1 MIPES
6 QYLFSLLVVLLL
18 GIVIGLLCGYKRKV
32 EYHYRHTWQ
41 AEKPD
46 MSHSHE
52 HHHQDDDHDDYNELD
67 HSTPGGSRGYIDP
80 ELRKDLRE
88 IVRLLRKIFDEL
100 QEIEIDVRPKTVPQ
114 LFQGKVNL
122 MPKTIPVGGTSL
134 ATLVCLDQ
142 NGSPFTL
149 DATYTEAYSASA
161 PADVTVGA
169 TNADGSATIT
179 GVAADPGDTIGCVI
193 TRPDGVAITAG
204 TDVLTITPVTPPV
217 PVLTSA
223 TVVLT

>member
-1 MIPES
+1 
-6 QYLFSLLVVLLL
+6 
-18 GIVIGLLCGYKRKV
+18 
-32 EYHYRHTWQ
+32 
-41 AEKPD
+41 

-52 HHHQDDDHDDYNELD
+52 HHPQDDDHDDYDELD

-80 ELRKDLRE
+80 EIRKDLRE
-88 IVRLLRKIFDEL
+88 IVRMLRKILDEL
-100 QEIEIDVRPKTVPQ
+100 QEIEIDVRPKTVSQ
-114 LFQGKVNL
+114 TFSRKGKSHAQNHPSRRHL
-122 MPKTIPVGGTSL
+122 TRYS
-134 ATLVCLDQ
+134 VCLDQ
-142 NGSPFTL
+142 NGQPFTL

-193 TRPDGVAITAG
+193 TRPDGVQITAG
-204 TDVLTITPVTPPV
+204 TDVLTITPVTPPT